1 MKTLVGKRIIVRLK
15 WNKTEY
21 KGDLISFDS
30 YMNLQLDNTLEVMVE
45 NDEKKEEAIG
55 QIFIRCN
62 NVLFLREDKDAIEID
77 N

>member
-1 MKTLVGKRIIVRLK
+1 
-15 WNKTEY
+15 
-21 KGDLISFDS
+21 
-30 YMNLQLDNTLEVMVE
+30 MNLQLDNTLEVMVE